1 MIENPRPIS
10 SDLKANCNTINPT
23 EQINDS
29 YNVTRVKYQIK
40 QNSQT
45 NNGNV
50 IGEEEKIAQNGR
62 ASRRNQ
68 NKVQRKKWWEE
79 ISTQDL
85 KKMSGNTD

>member
-1 MIENPRPIS
+1 MIENPRPTS
-10 SDLKANCNTINPT
+10 SDLKANFYTINPT

-50 IGEEEKIAQNGR
+50 IDEEEKIA
-62 ASRRNQ
+62 
-68 NKVQRKKWWEE
+68 
-79 ISTQDL
+79 
-85 KKMSGNTD
+85 

>member
-1 MIENPRPIS
+1 MIIENPRPIS

-50 IGEEEKIAQNGR
+50 IGEEEKIA
-62 ASRRNQ
+62 
-68 NKVQRKKWWEE
+68 
-79 ISTQDL
+79 
-85 KKMSGNTD
+85 

>member
-1 MIENPRPIS
+1 MQVPAAQNQNARPIS

-45 NNGNV
+45 NNG
-50 IGEEEKIAQNGR
+50 GEEEKIAQNGR

-68 NKVQRKKWWEE
+68 NKLQRKKWEQSVAR
-79 ISTQDL
+79 I
-85 KKMSGNTD
+85 

>member
-1 MIENPRPIS
+1 MQVPATQNQNARPIS
-10 SDLKANCNTINPT
+10 SDKFQANCNTINPT
-23 EQINDS
+23 EQNNER

-45 NNGNV
+45 NMTPNNGGNV

-68 NKVQRKKWWEE
+68 NKLQRKKV
-79 ISTQDL
+79 
-85 KKMSGNTD
+85 